1 MSIFVRGRETRPPGG
16 TSIFPP
22 KAWVRHSF
30 ERAAHTYD
38 TASRA
43 QRWICAR
50 LVNGLPPA
58 LVSAVILDAGCGTGF
73 GMEILG
79 RRFPA
84 ARRIALDFSPAML
97 SRIDKLE
104 FGVAG
109 DVERLPLCNEVVGL
123 YWSNLTMQ
131 WCDIFALCREARR
144 VLWPGGMLAFSS
156 LAPGTFCELEES
168 FAQIDSYRH
177 VLPFRPLETVRQAL
191 EVAGFQDIRL
201 QIEPCVAHYRDLKSL
216 MGAIKAV
223 GANQVGSAR
232 RPGLMG
238 RNAWQKLEETYEKRR
253 TPRGLPLTYQAVLGY
268 AQK

>member
-1 MSIFVRGRETRPPGG
+1 MSILVRPRETKTLTG

-22 KAWVRHSF
+22 KASVRHSF
-30 ERAAHTYD
+30 DRAAHTYD
-38 TASRA
+38 TASKA

-50 LVNGLPPA
+50 LVNGLPPT

-73 GMEILG
+73 GMEVLG

-84 ARRIALDFSPAML
+84 ARLIALDFSQAML
-97 SRIDKLE
+97 SRIKKLE

-109 DVERLPLCNEVVGL
+109 DVEKLPLCNEVVGL

-131 WCDIFALCREARR
+131 WCDIFAQCREARR
-144 VLWPGGMLAFSS
+144 ILWPGGMLAFSS
-156 LAPGTFCELEES
+156 LAPGTFAELEES
-168 FAQIDSYRH
+168 FAQIDNYRH

-191 EVAGFQDIRL
+191 EVAGFQNIRL
-201 QIEPCVAHYRDLKSL
+201 QVEPCVAHYRDLKSL
-216 MGAIKAV
+216 MIAIKSV
-223 GANQVGSAR
+223 GANQIGSAR

-238 RNAWQKLEETYEKRR
+238 RNAWKRLEEAYEKRR
-253 TPRGLPLTYQAVLGY
+253 TPRGLPLTYQVILGY